1 MDTSFGDLLKDWRVQ
16 RRLSQL
22 DLGLAANVSARHIS
36 FLETGRAKPSRSMV
50 LQLSETM
57 QVPRAVRN
65 VLLNSA
71 GFVNAYRSRDWN
83 AADMAPIRAAIAW
96 TLERH
101 DPFPALALDRHW
113 TVVHANKAAT
123 QLLAAVAFH
132 AGDSLLDALTHD
144 SALCAAIENWPDVRQ
159 HLLARLRVESAQL
172 GGDPVLDQAA
182 TTLAQQSSVTE
193 HETPASLSAVTPTR
207 YRFGGGVLSLFS
219 TIAQFGTAED
229 IALADLKIELMFP
242 DDEATRAVFLGVPA
256 SSTPGPD
263 AERRKVKTRAHTK
276 L

>member
-1 MDTSFGDLLKDWRVQ
+1 MDSSFGDLLKDWRVQ

-65 VLLNSA
+65 VLLNAA
-71 GFVNAYRSRDWN
+71 GFVDAYRSRDLSAN
-83 AADMAPIRAAIAW
+83 DMAPIRAAIAW
-96 TLERH
+96 TLDRH

-113 TVVHANKAAT
+113 TLVNANKAAT
-123 QLLAAVAFH
+123 HILGAVGIGI
-132 AGDSLLDALTHD
+132 GDSLLDALTHD
-144 SALCAAIENWPDVRQ
+144 SALRSALENWPEVRQ
-159 HLLARLRVESAQL
+159 HLLVRLQVESAQL
-172 GGDPVLDQAA
+172 GNDVTLEAAAAVLAREAVAA
-182 TTLAQQSSVTE
+182 D
-193 HETPASLSAVTPTR
+193 HDTPGVLSAVIPAK
-207 YRFGGGVLSLFS
+207 YRFGGTVLSLFS

-242 DDEATRAVFLGVPA
+242 ADEFTREALLAAQAGDTSQRSPV
-256 SSTPGPD
+256 
-263 AERRKVKTRAHTK
+263 RKRVRKQ
-276 L
+276 